1 MDKVIIEL
9 IKKHKSDYKD
19 YKGVFFLDDVVDEY
33 LKTGNES
40 MVKFMDSFQD
50 LLSKDRIESLENYVV
65 GMYMLKED
73 E

>member
-9 IKKHKSDYKD
+9 IKKHKSNYNDYKS
-19 YKGVFFLDDVVDEY
+19 VFFLDDIVGEY
-33 LKTGNES
+33 LKTGSES

-50 LLSKDRIESLENYVV
+50 LLSKDRIESLDNYVV